1 MAYVID
7 ASVVIKWYVTESDS
21 DAATALLDAEES
33 FLAPDLLFAECA
45 SILAKLVRRGTM
57 TEAGALVIV
66 KTIMD
71 GPFTTVTNAQIA
83 DDSLRIALS
92 GATVVSP
99 YDASYVALAMLFNT
113 HCITAD
119 RKLIDKLRGTLAA
132 AHVTLLADY
141 VP

>member
-1 MAYVID
+1 MVQVID
-7 ASVVIKWYVTESDS
+7 ASVVIKWYVKESDS

-57 TEAGALVIV
+57 TESNALEIV
-66 KTIMD
+66 MAIMD

-92 GATVVSP
+92 STTGVSP

-113 HCITAD
+113 HCVTAD
-119 RKLIDKLRGTLAA
+119 RKLVERLRGMPAGD
-132 AHVTLLADY
+132 HVTLLANY
-141 VP
+141 VH

>member
-1 MAYVID
+1 MTHVVD

-33 FLAPDLLFAECA
+33 FLAPDLLFAECD
-45 SILAKLVRRGTM
+45 SILSKLVRRGTM
-57 TEAGALVIV
+57 TEAGALAIV

-92 GATVVSP
+92 S
-99 YDASYVALAMLFNT
+99 DS
-113 HCITAD
+113 
-119 RKLIDKLRGTLAA
+119 
-132 AHVTLLADY
+132 
-141 VP
+141 